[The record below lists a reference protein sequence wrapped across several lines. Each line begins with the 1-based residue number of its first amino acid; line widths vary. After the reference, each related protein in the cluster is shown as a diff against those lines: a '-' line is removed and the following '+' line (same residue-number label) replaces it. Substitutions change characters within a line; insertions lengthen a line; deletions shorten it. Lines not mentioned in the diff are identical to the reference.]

1 MKLSLIITTYNS
13 PKFLKLVLDSVRQ
26 QELLP
31 DEVIIADDGSGEE
44 TRMLIDEERKTF
56 PLPLL
61 HIWQEDKGFR
71 AAKSRNNGVKA
82 SSGDYIIFVDGDI
95 ILDSRF
101 IRDHKFFIRKGY
113 FVQGR
118 RVRLNQQRSEM
129 IVNQMEIPRL
139 HFFSRGIL
147 SNRVHLIHNKVFRN
161 LYACKGRSQRGES
174 IITANLGVWKADL
187 LKVNGFNEEFVGWGM
202 EDSELGIRLMNAGVR
217 MRFLKFSAI
226 GIHLFHENERFFN
239 ENAQRLL
246 NDAIKNKKTWVDQ
259 GLEQS
264 QDNK

>member
-1 MKLSLIITTYNS
+1 MKISLLITTYNS

-26 QELLP
+26 QIVLP
-31 DEVIIADDGSGEE
+31 DEVVIADDGSGEE
-44 TRMLIDEERKTF
+44 TRSLIEKEQESF
-56 PLPLL
+56 PVPLL
-61 HIWQEDKGFR
+61 HVWQEDKGFR
-71 AAKSRNNGVKA
+71 AAKSRNNGVKS

-95 ILDSRF
+95 ILDRRF
-101 IRDHKFFIRKGY
+101 IHDHKFFAKKGY

-118 RVRLNQQRSEM
+118 RVHLNQQRSEA
-129 IVNQMEIPRL
+129 IVEQMVLPRL
-139 HFFSRGIL
+139 NFFSRGIL
-147 SNRVHLIHNKVFRN
+147 LNRIHLIHSKVFRN
-161 LYACKGRSQRGES
+161 LYAYKGHPQRGES
-174 IITANLGVWKADL
+174 IISANLGVWKSDL

-246 NDAIKNKKTWVDQ
+246 NDAIKNKKTWVDL
-259 GLEQS
+259 GIEQS
-264 QDNK
+264 QVH